1 MGKGTKSDEGND
13 DEGADEDYW
22 LGLDWCEH
30 CSLNSQD
37 CNGMWKDWL
46 PPRGK
51 WSAFQRRE
59 LALMERPL
67 ATECCEST
75 WALATWTTVH
85 CSGALRG
92 ELWSLATGVSPSWG
106 LLHGGATCIRSVWC
120 DSRYVI
126 VHAVLIVKS
135 FYLKTE
141 ILIYVL
147 LTIFTYSMIWFTINL
162 WISSQSCAKNAS
174 DFEYKHVSCIWF
186 IIYVNMQ
193 ALIKSKPF

>member
-1 MGKGTKSDEGND
+1 MN
-13 DEGADEDYW
+13 
-22 LGLDWCEH
+22 
-30 CSLNSQD
+30 
-37 CNGMWKDWL
+37 
-46 PPRGK
+46 
-51 WSAFQRRE
+51 
-59 LALMERPL
+59 
-67 ATECCEST
+67 
-75 WALATWTTVH
+75 TVH
-85 CSGALRG
+85 WTAKIATVCEKIGCRLEENDRLFREENLLWWSDPWQRSVVRAPEPWQLGPQCTAVEPWR
-92 ELWSLATGVSPSWG
+92 ESSWSLATGVSPSWG

-186 IIYVNMQ
+186 IIYVDMQ